1 MPLKISSFTTKI
13 RGHVLWQMFH
23 ELSKR
28 LGKFFNETSKHL
40 AQFIKI
46 QKGSMTP
53 PVGDGGA
60 TILQSWVCVSPSKQ
74 HVEMG
79 RAPKAATDAST
90 LACDRQKK
98 RVGQVSSR

>member
-1 MPLKISSFTTKI
+1 MANF
-13 RGHVLWQMFH
+13 HMFH
-23 ELSKR
+23 EPFNFGSK
-28 LGKFFNETSKHL
+28 FEY
-40 AQFIKI
+40 

-79 RAPKAATDAST
+79 RAPREATDAST
-90 LACDRQKK
+90 LACDQKK
-98 RVGQVSSR
+98 STGGFRNPNQPP

>member
-1 MPLKISSFTTKI
+1 
-13 RGHVLWQMFH
+13 MFH
-23 ELSKR
+23 ASKDK
-28 LGKFFNETSKHL
+28 LFYHKHQSHVIIWQISHFEPSKN
-40 AQFIKI
+40 FGSIFCIKI
-46 QKGSMTP
+46 HKGSMTP

-90 LACDRQKK
+90 LALATDKK
-98 RVGQVSSR
+98 RVGQVSLQVGS